1 MPKKDEVKIPKKAK
15 EEMTEQII
23 EEINSTV
30 KKDVIDSVVSDIK
43 LEFNRE
49 YKDSIKEDIK
59 KDIVDDIKKDIAKE
73 QKKLSRSK
81 SFKIFRLYLYLLIVV
96 GALCYLL
103 FRLYE
108 TDNLT
113 VIDKSYTRKPTTTEI
128 TTTVERTTEVIKDS
142 EYYIKNYGH
151 LLDNIKISNYD
162 LVKNGIEV
170 NNMQMSDKLALAYAN
185 VDKLKI
191 QMDGIIHS
199 LKEEDLIDAYKV
211 VFGEAD
217 GYSQSNFISSGLNY
231 VYSSS
236 NGSYMAI
243 GEEME
248 DNYIQNIITNGREAE
263 DIITLEA
270 RVYVVKD
277 NAIYN
282 PNNMNYRI
290 MNMTDGADIS
300 RVQNRLLSVEYN
312 FKKDDLG
319 YHLMSIVR
327 K

>member
-1 MPKKDEVKIPKKAK
+1 MPKKDEVKIPKKMK

-43 LEFNRE
+43 SEFNRE

-96 GALCYLL
+96 AALCYLL
-103 FRLYE
+103 YRLYE
-108 TDNLT
+108 TDTLT
-113 VIDKSYTRKPTTTEI
+113 VIDKSYTRKPTTTEV
-128 TTTVERTTEVIKDS
+128 TTTVERTTEIVKDS
-142 EYYIKNYGH
+142 GYYIKNYGY

-162 LVKNGIEV
+162 LVKNGVEV
-170 NNMQMSDKLALAYAN
+170 NNMQMSDRLILAYAN
-185 VDKLKI
+185 VDKTKI
-191 QMDGIIHS
+191 QMDGVIHS
-199 LKEEDLIDAYKV
+199 LKEEDLIDAYKE
-211 VFGEAD
+211 VFGESD
-217 GYSQSNFISSGLNY
+217 GYSQSNFTSNGLNY

-236 NGSYMAI
+236 NGAYMAI
-243 GEEME
+243 GEEVE
-248 DNYIQNIITNGREAE
+248 DNYIQNIITNGREEE

-270 RVYVVKD
+270 RAYVVKD

-290 MNMTDGADIS
+290 MTMNDGADIS

-319 YHLMSIVR
+319 YHLTSIVR